1 MYTLEFYDRIR
12 DIENQYHFSHPIS
25 PQQALDIFNKR
36 GIDVF
41 YPYSAVDNPLNM
53 FDNKDAPMESF
64 NFTLSSYNYIDFD
77 KTEIHDYIL
86 EDLWKDMLH

>member
-12 DIENQYHFSHPIS
+12 DIERQYHFSHPIS
-25 PQQALDIFNKR
+25 PQQALDIFNKM
-36 GIDVF
+36 GFEV
-41 YPYSAVDNPLNM
+41 YPYGNVDNPLNM

-86 EDLWKDMLH
+86 EEI